1 MASGDCDD
9 DSPFYLYL
17 DDIYDEIEIEEEIST
32 SSTNATAA
40 PGKKRRA
47 ADVKEAEGGTK
58 RKRKVLEY
66 FTIHRTLKIP
76 YSHTRDHRGCLAS
89 WP

>member
-1 MASGDCDD
+1 MPSRWQVVTVMMI
-9 DSPFYLYL
+9 YLYL
-17 DDIYDEIEIEEEIST
+17 DDIYDEIEIEEEISM

-58 RKRKVLEY
+58 RK
-66 FTIHRTLKIP
+66 
-76 YSHTRDHRGCLAS
+76 
-89 WP
+89 